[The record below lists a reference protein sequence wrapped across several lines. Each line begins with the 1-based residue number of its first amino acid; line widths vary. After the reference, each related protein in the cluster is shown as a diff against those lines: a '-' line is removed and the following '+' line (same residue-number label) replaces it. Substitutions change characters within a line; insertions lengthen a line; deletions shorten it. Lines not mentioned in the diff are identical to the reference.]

1 MFHKRAS
8 KSAALLFFNMVI
20 VLVSALLV
28 LVNIRARSELE
39 ESRRGFY
46 SRNAVELSSGG
57 SWEEAL
63 EILLGD
69 DWKDGILFK
78 DGLELEADTRGVFY
92 KGDFKKLPLASGRYF
107 TEEEVSGTEKKA
119 MIGQRFE
126 RDTYEKDGKQYLEIL
141 EEPFEV
147 VGVLGSA
154 QPTRLDSMKWIPMAV
169 AVELTGPEG
178 TYKLDGKSERAI
190 EKNADLLRPALQE
203 QPATQW
209 GISGDSAGY
218 TGGFREQNSHVVEK
232 IYLSVAFSFILTMV
246 LAGGYWAR
254 GRTQKIQVEKMLGF
268 SGWKILLSVLG
279 GYFRIAMLA
288 LAAAGTLVGILILGR
303 ALTAVSWKEFCLVA
317 GGVLLAEL
325 AVVAA
330 GLVPRISSR
339 KIAMKRG

>member
-46 SRNAVELSSGG
+46 SQNAVELSSGG

-78 DGLELEADTRGVFY
+78 DGLEMEADTRGVFY

-126 RDTYEKDGKQYLEIL
+126 RDTYEEGGKQYLEIL
-141 EEPFEV
+141 GEPFEV

-154 QPTRLDSMKWIPMAV
+154 QPTRLDSMKWIPLAV

-178 TYKLDGKSERAI
+178 IYKLDGKSERAI
-190 EKNADLLRPALQE
+190 EKNAESTPAGAAGAAGCAVGNQRGQRRVHRRIPGAE
-203 QPATQW
+203 QPCGGKDLPVRGLFLYLSMFWQGDTGPGGGRRKSRWRRCWGFPGGRSCSPCWA
-209 GISGDSAGY
+209 GISGLPCQPWLRREPWWGALSWAG
-218 TGGFREQNSHVVEK
+218 R
-232 IYLSVAFSFILTMV
+232 
-246 LAGGYWAR
+246 
-254 GRTQKIQVEKMLGF
+254 
-268 SGWKILLSVLG
+268 
-279 GYFRIAMLA
+279 
-288 LAAAGTLVGILILGR
+288 
-303 ALTAVSWKEFCLVA
+303 
-317 GGVLLAEL
+317 
-325 AVVAA
+325 
-330 GLVPRISSR
+330 
-339 KIAMKRG
+339 